1 MLTLLLAVIM
11 VSEGYANFL
20 CVAARTLDFLDLFD
34 VDLEKM
40 TAVFKGDPA
49 RVYFP
54 ADVLKDAASYEQG
67 YERLMAALPVLAAGW
82 QREGDDVASGWRE
95 DEGLSDL
102 VLLEMSKGMSGF
114 FHFYI

>member
-20 CVAARTLDFLDLFD
+20 CVAARTPDFLDLFD

-54 ADVLKDAASYEQG
+54 PTSSRMRRATSRATSASWPLFPCSLLDG
-67 YERLMAALPVLAAGW
+67 SARATTWLPAGG
-82 QREGDDVASGWRE
+82 RTRASLTWCFWR
-95 DEGLSDL
+95 
-102 VLLEMSKGMSGF
+102 
-114 FHFYI
+114 